1 MWSQIKS
8 HALLDSRNTQTHK
21 CKDSIHPSYIY
32 IYSANLP
39 PPTMLLSISF
49 LQTNNL
55 PFACWRSPLGASAQR
70 IFSENRFV
78 LAMRLSCLFFC
89 YSFQWVAGKSAES
102 DARRCKLNYPI
113 SHPKSRKRC
122 WIERILFI
130 ANESQILLNI
140 FLDVRRIKLRKRKKD
155 FRIIQLWIEVMRDGI
170 TKSKFFG
177 IRIKCLTLKIYY
189 RPWKFHKLQ

>member
-1 MWSQIKS
+1 
-8 HALLDSRNTQTHK
+8 
-21 CKDSIHPSYIY
+21 
-32 IYSANLP
+32 
-39 PPTMLLSISF
+39 MLLSISF

-70 IFSENRFV
+70 ISSENRFV
-78 LAMRLSCLFFC
+78 LAMRLSCLFFVIPFNGSLENPPSQTHVE
-89 YSFQWVAGKSAES
+89 YIYIYI
-102 DARRCKLNYPI
+102 RCKLNYPI

-170 TKSKFFG
+170 TKSKFLG